1 MRAPPTTLHRIPFA
15 IAGLLLALFAANM
28 AARIAQVQFAAT
40 VWSVGDVG
48 EFLLVLLCMVFFV
61 AGLLTLEAHSGT
73 LGPGGA
79 HAPNSPVDAVK
90 PSQGGT
96 Q

>member
-1 MRAPPTTLHRIPFA
+1 MKTSSTGPLRRVPFV
-15 IAGLLLALFAANM
+15 ISGLLLTLYVVNM
-28 AARIAQVQFAAT
+28 AARIAHIKFGAD

-61 AGLLTLEAHSGT
+61 AGLLALEA
-73 LGPGGA
+73 
-79 HAPNSPVDAVK
+79 SPPPTDLVNK
-90 PSQGGT
+90 PQGGV

>member
-1 MRAPPTTLHRIPFA
+1 MKTRSTRTLRRIPFM
-15 IAGLLLALFAANM
+15 IAALLLTLYVVNM
-28 AARIAQVQFAAT
+28 AVRIAHIKFGAD

-61 AGLLTLEAHSGT
+61 AGLLALEAT
-73 LGPGGA
+73 D
-79 HAPNSPVDAVK
+79 SPVDAMNK
-90 PSQGGT
+90 PTQGGM

>member
-1 MRAPPTTLHRIPFA
+1 MKRRSTALLRRVPFQ
-15 IAGLLLALFAANM
+15 IAGLLLALYVVNM
-28 AARIAQVQFAAT
+28 AARIADIKFGAH

-61 AGLLTLEAHSGT
+61 AGLLALEA
-73 LGPGGA
+73 PD
-79 HAPNSPVDAVK
+79 SPVDVMNK
-90 PSQGGT
+90 PTQGGV

>member
-1 MRAPPTTLHRIPFA
+1 MHRIPFA

-28 AARIAQVQFAAT
+28 AARIAQIQFNAD

-48 EFLLVLLCMVFFV
+48 EFSLVLLCMVFFV
-61 AGLLTLEAHSGT
+61 AGLLSLEAHPPDS
-73 LGPGGA
+73 PG
-79 HAPNSPVDAVK
+79 APIK
-90 PSQGGT
+90 PTQGGT

>member
-1 MRAPPTTLHRIPFA
+1 MKRRSTALLRRVPFQ
-15 IAGLLLALFAANM
+15 IAGLLLALYVVNM
-28 AARIAQVQFAAT
+28 AARVADIKFGAH

-61 AGLLTLEAHSGT
+61 AGLLALED
-73 LGPGGA
+73 PD
-79 HAPNSPVDAVK
+79 SPVDVMNK
-90 PSQGGT
+90 PTQGGV